1 MTAAAQ
7 QLVESFD
14 HVPDSEKRSVAS
26 EILHR
31 FVQLDLPPL
40 SDDDLVMNAEEI
52 FLEFDRREVADR
64 DSCRD
69 ATTQRR
75 PS

>member
-14 HVPDSEKRSVAS
+14 HVPDPEKRSVAS

-40 SDDDLVMNAEEI
+40 SDDDLVMNAEEVI
-52 FLEFDRREVADR
+52 LELDRREAVEGHP
-64 DSCRD
+64 
-69 ATTQRR
+69 ATLWC
-75 PS
+75 P